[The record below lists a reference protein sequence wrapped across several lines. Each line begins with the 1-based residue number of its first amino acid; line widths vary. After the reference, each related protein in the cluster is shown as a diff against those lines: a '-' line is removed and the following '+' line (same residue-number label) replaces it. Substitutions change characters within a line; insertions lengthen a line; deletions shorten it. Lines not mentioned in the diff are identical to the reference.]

1 MAHPYRLKHI
11 GDILVQRG
19 CLTEEQRAVVAGQV
33 TSTKGRFGEI
43 CIRLGYVGERDV
55 ARALVEQY
63 DLEFVELE
71 GFRMDEE
78 LLNTLPTDAIYR
90 FHFVPLG
97 TEGDVLHVAVSDPT
111 NVVRLDELELLL
123 GRPLR
128 ISIAT
133 ESGIATALKACEG
146 TRRVLREVSEDFM
159 LHLVKETERG
169 EEVLSVE
176 NISEDIS
183 PIIKLINT
191 TLMDALNRRA
201 SDIHIETGHEG
212 VEIKYRIDG
221 VLYRA
226 NSPIAPHFQ
235 APIISRLKVM
245 SELDISERRIPQ
257 DGRFKLR
264 FGAKSI
270 DFRVSIMPSALG
282 EDAVIRILDKES
294 IANDLKGLSLENLGI
309 SEREIRRFRKKIRE
323 PYGMVLVTGP
333 TGSGKTTTLYAA
345 LTEINSGEEKI
356 ITIEDPVEYMLRG
369 VLQIPVNEKKGLTFA
384 KGLRSILRH
393 DPDKI
398 MVGEIR
404 DPETAQIA
412 VQSALTGHLVFTT
425 VHANNVFDVIGRFIH
440 MGIDPYN
447 FVSCLNCVMAQRLV
461 RRVCRSCRR
470 PVTYGDDELL
480 AAGIDPR
487 LVSGATLYEA
497 GGCEACNDTGY
508 RGRSAIVELL
518 ELNDRIRDLVIG
530 KVPATQLKQAAR
542 EAGVVFLRDSAVEK
556 LIEGDTTLKEINRVT
571 FVE

>member
-1 MAHPYRLKHI
+1 MMQSYKRRTI
-11 GDILVQRG
+11 GAILVERG
-19 CLTEEQRAVVAGQV
+19 SLDPEKLPAVLEQLV
-33 TSTKGRFGEI
+33 STKQRFGEI
-43 CIRLGYVGERDV
+43 CIR
-55 ARALVEQY
+55 
-63 DLEFVELE
+63 E
-71 GFRMDEE
+71 GFISGEQLAMALAEQFNLPYCDLADFRMNEE
-78 LLNTLPTDAIYR
+78 ILNTLPPEAIYR
-90 FHFVPLG
+90 FRFVPLEM
-97 TEGDVLHVAVSDPT
+97 TPECLVVAVSDPSD
-111 NVVRLDELELLL
+111 VIKLDELELLID
-123 GRPLR
+123 RPLQIR
-128 ISIAT
+128 IASETAIA
-133 ESGIATALKACEG
+133 SVLKAGEG
-146 TRRVLREVSEDFM
+146 ARRMLREVSEDFM
-159 LHLVKETERG
+159 LQLVKETDRG
-169 EEVLSVE
+169 EEV
-176 NISEDIS
+176 ISAETITEDTS
-183 PIIKLINT
+183 PIIKLVNT

-212 VEIKYRIDG
+212 LVIKYRIDG
-221 VLYRA
+221 VLYVA
-226 NSPIAPHFQ
+226 NDPIDLHFQ

-257 DGRFKLR
+257 DGRFKIR

-270 DFRVSIMPSALG
+270 DFRVSIMPSSFG

-294 IANDLKGLSLENLGI
+294 IANDMKGLSLENLGI
-309 SEREIRRFRKKIRE
+309 SEREIKRLRKKIRE

-345 LTEINSGEEKI
+345 LTEIQTGEDKI

-398 MVGEIR
+398 MIGEIR
-404 DPETAQIA
+404 DSETAQIA

-447 FVSCLNCVMAQRLV
+447 FVSSLNCVMAQRLV
-461 RRVCRSCRR
+461 RRVCRKCRKQ
-470 PVTYGDDELL
+470 VQHSDDVLREGGVDPELVR
-480 AAGIDPR
+480 G
-487 LVSGATLYEA
+487 VTLYEA
-497 GGCEACNDTGY
+497 NGCEECNNTGY

-518 ELNDRIRDLVIG
+518 ELNDHLRDLIIG
-530 KVPATQLKQAAR
+530 KVTATQLKQAAR

-556 LIEGDTTLKEINRVT
+556 LIAGDTTLKEINRVT

>member
-1 MAHPYRLKHI
+1 MMQSYKRRTI
-11 GDILVQRG
+11 GTILVERG
-19 CLTEEQRAVVAGQV
+19 SLDPEKLPVVLEQLV
-33 TSTKGRFGEI
+33 STKQRFGEI
-43 CIRLGYVGERDV
+43 CVR
-55 ARALVEQY
+55 
-63 DLEFVELE
+63 E
-71 GFRMDEE
+71 GFVSGEQLALALAEQFSLPYSDLADFRMNEE
-78 LLNTLPTDAIYR
+78 ILNTLPPEAIYR
-90 FHFVPLG
+90 FRFVPLEM
-97 TEGDVLHVAVSDPT
+97 TPEYLVVAVSDPSD
-111 NVVRLDELELLL
+111 VIKLDELELLID
-123 GRPLR
+123 RPLQIR
-128 ISIAT
+128 IASEAAIA
-133 ESGIATALKACEG
+133 SVLKAGEG
-146 TRRVLREVSEDFM
+146 ARRMLREVSEDFM
-159 LHLVKETERG
+159 LQLVKETDRG
-169 EEVLSVE
+169 EEV
-176 NISEDIS
+176 ISAETITDDTS
-183 PIIKLINT
+183 PIIKLVNT

-212 VEIKYRIDG
+212 LVIKYRIDG
-221 VLYRA
+221 VLYVA
-226 NSPIAPHFQ
+226 NDPIDLHFQ

-257 DGRFKLR
+257 DGRFKIR

-270 DFRVSIMPSALG
+270 DFRVSIMPSSFG

-294 IANDLKGLSLENLGI
+294 IANDMKGLSLENLGI
-309 SEREIRRFRKKIRE
+309 SEREIKRLRKKIRE

-345 LTEINSGEEKI
+345 LTEIQTGEDKI

-398 MVGEIR
+398 MIGEIR
-404 DPETAQIA
+404 DSETAQIA

-447 FVSCLNCVMAQRLV
+447 FVSSLNCVMAQRLV
-461 RRVCRSCRR
+461 RRVCRKCRK
-470 PVTYGDDELL
+470 PVQHSDDVLREGGVDPELVR
-480 AAGIDPR
+480 G
-487 LVSGATLYEA
+487 VTLYEA
-497 GGCEACNDTGY
+497 KGCEECNNTGY

-518 ELNDRIRDLVIG
+518 ELNDHLRDLIIG
-530 KVPATQLKQAAR
+530 KVTATQLKQAAR
-542 EAGVVFLRDSAVEK
+542 EAGVVFLRDSALEK